1 MVRPAVQGAWQ
12 GTLRRGAQRAR
23 GIIALAGS
31 KTEGSVR
38 SLLRSRPSAA
48 TPKQR
53 FPRVPRQMRYNWQ
66 APWQRHAQ
74 SRAGLL
80 PGAES
85 RHYQIMATTQD
96 NKLIDRYGRHIDYV
110 RLSVT
115 DRCDFRCVYCM
126 SEKMTFLPR
135 KEVLSLEEIH
145 RVARAFTRLGV
156 RRIRLTGGEPLVRS
170 NVLSL
175 IENIGALPGLDEL
188 LLTTNGSQLAQM
200 AESLKKAGVTRIN
213 ISLDSLDAD
222 MFKRMTRTG
231 DLRQVQEGIAAAV
244 AAGFKALRLNVVIL
258 KGRNDHEILDLLEYA
273 MGLGINI
280 AYIEEMPL
288 GEVSDHDRLET
299 TCSNDEVRQVIEGR
313 YPLTPVVMKTAG
325 PSHYYQIDGSDTR
338 VGFISPVSHNFCDT
352 CNRVRVTVEG
362 RLLLCLG
369 NEHSMD
375 LRSILRE
382 HPADE
387 VLLEQR
393 IRAAM
398 DLKPQRHYF
407 YDANAPQIVRFMN
420 TTGG

>member
-1 MVRPAVQGAWQ
+1 M
-12 GTLRRGAQRAR
+12 
-23 GIIALAGS
+23 
-31 KTEGSVR
+31 
-38 SLLRSRPSAA
+38 SAD
-48 TPKQR
+48 TS
-53 FPRVPRQMRYNWQ
+53 N
-66 APWQRHAQ
+66 
-74 SRAGLL
+74 
-80 PGAES
+80 
-85 RHYQIMATTQD
+85 
-96 NKLIDRYGRHIDYV
+96 LIDKFGRHIDYV

-135 KEVLSLEEIH
+135 DQVLSLEEIF
-145 RVARAFTRLGV
+145 RIAQAFVKLGV
-156 RRIRLTGGEPLVRS
+156 KRLRLTGGEPLIRS
-170 NVLSL
+170 NIMSL
-175 IENIGALPGLDEL
+175 VENIGALPGLDEL
-188 LLTTNGSQLAQM
+188 LVTTNGSQLETLALP
-200 AESLKKAGVTRIN
+200 LKQAGVTRIN
-213 ISLDSLDAD
+213 ISLDSLQPDT
-222 MFKRMTRTG
+222 FKQMTRTG
-231 DLRQVQEGIAAAV
+231 DLAQVQRGIAAAV
-244 AAGFKALRLNVVIL
+244 DAGFKSLRLNAVIL
-258 KGRNDHEILDLLEYA
+258 KDRNDHEILDLLEYA
-273 MGLGINI
+273 MKLGINI

-299 TCSNDEVRQVIEGR
+299 TVSNDEVRKVIESR

-325 PSHYYQIDGSDTR
+325 PSRYYRIENSGTK

-382 HPADE
+382 HPGNE
-387 VLLEQR
+387 ELLQER

-407 YDANAPQIVRFMN
+407 YDKDAPQIVRFMN